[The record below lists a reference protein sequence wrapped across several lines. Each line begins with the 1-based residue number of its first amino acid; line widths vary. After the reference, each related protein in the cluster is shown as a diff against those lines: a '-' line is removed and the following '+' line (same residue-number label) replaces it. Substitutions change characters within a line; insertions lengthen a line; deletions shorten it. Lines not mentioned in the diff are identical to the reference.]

1 MRGFKI
7 QDSKFKILILLIFGF
22 LTLNLAFSGDALASL
37 TAETNHDHIKIGFFY
52 HGSTVDISGFSN
64 PADADLIVK
73 ITSPEGPQK
82 FRKKVKAAGLLWMN
96 DGELKFEHAP
106 SLYFLYSTRKLD
118 DILSQEEMDKYVI
131 GYSALNGH
139 MEITPVANEDEK
151 TKFFNE
157 FVKFKESSHLYSISS
172 SSQKIS
178 TTDKDGKQTYF
189 IELNWPYQASPDN
202 YLVTVYAVKDKKV
215 IEKAEANML
224 VEQVGIVKTL
234 YNMAKNNG
242 ALYGL
247 LSIFA
252 ALVAGFIVAIVFP
265 KKGKGGH

>member
-1 MRGFKI
+1 MKRFKI
-7 QDSKFKILILLIFGF
+7 QDSRFKIVIFLIFGF
-22 LTLNLAFSGDALASL
+22 LILNLAFSEAASALL

-52 HGSTVDISGFSN
+52 HGITININGFSN
-64 PADADLIVK
+64 PGNNDLIIK
-73 ITSPEGPQK
+73 ITSPEGHQIL
-82 FRKKVKAAGLLWMN
+82 RKKVKAAGLLWMN

-157 FVKFKESSHLYSISS
+157 FVRFKESSHLYSISS
-172 SSQKIS
+172 QKIS
-178 TTDKDGKQTYF
+178 TTVKDGKQSYF
-189 IELNWPYQASPDN
+189 TELNWPYQAPTDN
-202 YLVTVYAVKDKKV
+202 YLVTVYTVKDKKV

-247 LSIFA
+247 ISIFA
-252 ALVAGFIVAIVFP
+252 ALFAGFIVAIVFP

>member
-1 MRGFKI
+1 MKRYKI
-7 QDSKFKILILLIFGF
+7 QGSKFKIVIFLIFGF
-22 LTLNLAFSGDALASL
+22 LILNLAFSENASALL
-37 TAETNHDHIKIGFFY
+37 TAETNHDHIQIGFFY
-52 HGSTVDISGFSN
+52 HGITINISGFSN
-64 PADADLIVK
+64 PANADLIIKVS
-73 ITSPEGPQK
+73 SPEEPQRL
-82 FRKKVKAAGLLWMN
+82 RKKVKMAGLLWMN

-157 FVKFKESSHLYSISS
+157 LVKFKESSHLYSISS
-172 SSQKIS
+172 QKIS
-178 TTDKDGKQTYF
+178 TTVKDGNQDYS
-189 IELNWPYQASPDN
+189 IELNWPYQAPPDN
-202 YLVTVYAVKDKKV
+202 YLVTVYTVKDKKV

-247 LSIFA
+247 ISIFA
-252 ALVAGFIVAIVFP
+252 ALLAGFIVAIVFP

>member
-7 QDSKFKILILLIFGF
+7 QDSRFKIVIFLIFGF
-22 LTLNLAFSGDALASL
+22 LILNLAFSEVASASL
-37 TAETNHDHIKIGFFY
+37 TAETSHDHIKIGFFY

-64 PADADLIVK
+64 PKNSDLIVK

-118 DILSQEEMDKYVI
+118 DILSQEERDKYVI

-172 SSQKIS
+172 QKIS
-178 TTDKDGKQTYF
+178 RNVKDGKQSYL
-189 IELNWPYQASPDN
+189 IELNWPYQAPPDN

-247 LSIFA
+247 TSIFA

>member
-7 QDSKFKILILLIFGF
+7 QDSRFKIVIFLIFGF
-22 LTLNLAFSGDALASL
+22 LILNLAFSEEASASL
-37 TAETNHDHIKIGFFY
+37 TAEINHDHIKIGFFY

-64 PADADLIVK
+64 PADADLIIR
-73 ITSPEGPQK
+73 ITSPEGHQIL
-82 FRKKVKAAGLLWMN
+82 RKKVKAAGLLWMN

-118 DILSQEEMDKYVI
+118 DILIQEEMDKYVI

-139 MEITPVANEDEK
+139 MEITPVANKDEK

-157 FVKFKESSHLYSISS
+157 FVKLKESSHLYSI

-178 TTDKDGKQTYF
+178 TTDKDGKQSYF
-189 IELNWPYQASPDN
+189 IELNWPYQAPPDN
-202 YLVTVYAVKDKKV
+202 YLVTVYAVKNKRV
-215 IEKAEANML
+215 VEKAEANML

-234 YNMAKNNG
+234 FSMAKNNG

-247 LSIFA
+247 ISIFA
-252 ALVAGFIVAIVFP
+252 ALLAGFIVAIVFP

>member
-1 MRGFKI
+1 
-7 QDSKFKILILLIFGF
+7 
-22 LTLNLAFSGDALASL
+22 
-37 TAETNHDHIKIGFFY
+37 
-52 HGSTVDISGFSN
+52 
-64 PADADLIVK
+64 
-73 ITSPEGPQK
+73 
-82 FRKKVKAAGLLWMN
+82 
-96 DGELKFEHAP
+96 
-106 SLYFLYSTRKLD
+106 
-118 DILSQEEMDKYVI
+118 VI

-157 FVKFKESSHLYSISS
+157 LVKFKESSHLYSISS
-172 SSQKIS
+172 QKIS
-178 TTDKDGKQTYF
+178 TTVKDGNQDYS
-189 IELNWPYQASPDN
+189 IELNWPYQAPPDN
-202 YLVTVYAVKDKKV
+202 YLVTVYTVKDKKV

-247 LSIFA
+247 ISIFA
-252 ALVAGFIVAIVFP
+252 ALLAGFIVAIVFP